1 MLQTY
6 PLHLSQVD
14 EKLLPALAAT
24 DPLVLPSP
32 DQPTPS
38 GPVPAHS
45 TTSASDDL
53 SLLAHMTSCGSD
65 LTQSHT
71 SGELPEDGPFKIQ
84 SPLADIS
91 SIAEA
96 ESQSQIQGASRPDF
110 SEGEVTSGAEGEAA
124 GLKTGGD
131 TASTTSDTERSDD
144 GKDKDT
150 KKIQTTATT
159 QVCLVLFFSTRREPL
174 TSRVHSS
181 ELLGYSNCTYRDV
194 HVYNSCTMKQRHML
208 CYERLTAS
216 IVQVTFFPGCSFV
229 LTQS

>member
-1 MLQTY
+1 MFISFFRDRI
-6 PLHLSQVD
+6 HLKVD

-32 DQPTPS
+32 DQPAPS
-38 GPVPAHS
+38 GPVIAHS
-45 TTSASDDL
+45 TSASDDL

-65 LTQSHT
+65 LTQTQSHP
-71 SGELPEDGPFKIQ
+71 SGDLPEDGPFKIQ
-84 SPLADIS
+84 GPLADIS
-91 SIAEA
+91 SLAEA

-110 SEGEVTSGAEGEAA
+110 SEGEGTSGAEGEAP

-159 QVCLVLFFSTRREPL
+159 QVC
-174 TSRVHSS
+174 
-181 ELLGYSNCTYRDV
+181 
-194 HVYNSCTMKQRHML
+194 
-208 CYERLTAS
+208 
-216 IVQVTFFPGCSFV
+216 
-229 LTQS
+229 